1 MAMLRL
7 DKILSQSGIVS
18 RREATRLIKDG
29 RVIID
34 GRVAAAGDEKADP
47 ELSEILVDGTPVNY
61 RSYCYLMMNK
71 PAGYVSA
78 TEDRDQ
84 KTVLE
89 LLEGPWR
96 RMALFPAG
104 RLDKNTEGLLLLTND
119 GDWAHRV
126 ISPSKNVYKTYY
138 AETEGALEQ
147 ADIKAFSDG
156 IILRDGLKC
165 LPAGLQILSSGKK
178 SSALVTIREG
188 KYHQVKRMLAA
199 RGKPVT
205 RLRRIAVGGLK
216 LDETLAPGAYRELTV
231 SERELVFNGA
241 VTFDH
246 NVKK

>member
-7 DKILSQSGIVS
+7 DKILSQSGIAS
-18 RREATRLIKDG
+18 RREAARLIRDG

-34 GRVAAAGDEKADP
+34 GRAAAAGDEKVDP
-47 ELSEILVDGTPVNY
+47 ELSEILVDGAPVSY
-61 RSYCYLMMNK
+61 RRYCYLMMNK

-89 LLEGPWR
+89 LLSGPLS

-104 RLDKNTEGLLLLTND
+104 RLDKDTEGLLLLTND

-138 AETEGALEQ
+138 AETEGALEP
-147 ADIKAFSDG
+147 DDVEAFSEG
-156 IILRDGLKC
+156 IVLRDGLKC
-165 LPAGLQILSSGKK
+165 LPAGLTILSSGET
-178 SSALVTIREG
+178 SRALVTIREG

-216 LDETLAPGAYRELTV
+216 LDETLAPGAYRELTP
-231 SERELVFNGA
+231 SEREMVFDGS